1 MLVKMKVMRK
11 LKAQKLNKNN
21 NNILHHLCTEKHN
34 YYCEAIGQCHSFS
47 CVDALT
53 RESLFCCAVEG
64 VLLIESSVMS
74 CSRVSIFSYM

>member
-21 NNILHHLCTEKHN
+21 NNNYITSSVYR

-64 VLLIESSVMS
+64 ELLIESSMMS